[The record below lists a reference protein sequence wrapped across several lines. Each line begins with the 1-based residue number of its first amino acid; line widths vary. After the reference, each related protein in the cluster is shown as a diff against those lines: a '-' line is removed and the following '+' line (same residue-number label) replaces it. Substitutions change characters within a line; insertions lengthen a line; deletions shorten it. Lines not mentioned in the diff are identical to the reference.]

1 MGGYIALLIL
11 QKILKL
17 TPTGPVVE
25 YLEFIEAAS
34 LVLCSLA
41 TFLWMAIGSLSRT
54 TESEILA
61 QRVIATICLVSAAL
75 LFSLHYS
82 GGEIWGSTKIARPFA
97 VIAVMMA
104 LASVMNIKGKDVQGE
119 ANPHKIMKKVNDE

>member
-1 MGGYIALLIL
+1 MMH
-11 QKILKL
+11 KILKL
-17 TPTGPVVE
+17 TTLGSIVG
-25 YLEFIEAAS
+25 YLEYIEAAS

-61 QRVIATICLVSAAL
+61 QRVIATICLASAAL

-82 GGEIWGSTKIARPFA
+82 GGEIWGSEKIARPFA
-97 VIAVMMA
+97 VIAVMMG